1 MLRASDFRAKA
12 WMALSGKWGLAIGT
26 GFVASLLG
34 ARTALAGK
42 ISLNNNVNKD
52 MESLGDSWE
61 YLLSGEFLTEILAI
75 IGIIAAVMLVYSIF
89 VLVVGG
95 PITLGYAKFNMS
107 LVSGGRPQFEDLFS
121 QFHRLKEGLLLQLLR
136 GIIVTIG
143 TLLLVIPG
151 VYANY
156 CMAMAPYIL
165 YESPGMPVG
174 DVLSASNELMKGNK
188 MRLFCLHLSFIGWA
202 LLCAIFTMGIGF
214 LWLKPYMEAANA
226 VFYEEIKRE
235 KFVMSSGSNY

>member
-1 MLRASDFRAKA
+1 MMTSEEIRNKA
-12 WMALSGKWGLAIGT
+12 WQSLNGKWGLAVGT

-34 ARTALAGK
+34 ARTALSGK
-42 ISLNNNVNKD
+42 VSFGNSEGTKANAEDILDVF
-52 MESLGDSWE
+52 
-61 YLLSGEFLTEILAI
+61 LSGKLILVLLAI
-75 IGIIAAVMLVYSIF
+75 VGLMVFVALLYSIF

-107 LVSGGRPQFEDLFS
+107 LVSGGGPRFEDLFS
-121 QFHRLKEGLLLQLLR
+121 QFHRFKEAFFLQFLR

-143 TLLLVIPG
+143 TMLLVIPG

-174 DVLSASNELMKGNK
+174 DVLQASNELMKGNK

-202 LLCAIFTMGIGF
+202 FLCAIFTMGIGF
-214 LWLKPYMEAANA
+214 FWLRPYIEASNA

>member
-1 MLRASDFRAKA
+1 MMQSADFRAKA
-12 WMALSGKWGLAIGT
+12 WRSLNGNWGMAIAT

-42 ISLNNNVNKD
+42 VSFGNSKETKANAEDILDVF
-52 MESLGDSWE
+52 
-61 YLLSGEFLTEILAI
+61 LSGKLILVLLAI
-75 IGIIAAVMLVYSIF
+75 VGMIAFVMLLYSVF

-121 QFHRLKEGLLLQLLR
+121 QFHRFKEGLLLQLLR

-143 TLLLVIPG
+143 TMLLVIPG

-174 DVLSASNELMKGNK
+174 DVLQASNELMKGNK

-202 LLCAIFTMGIGF
+202 FLCAIFTMGIGF
-214 LWLKPYMEAANA
+214 FWLRPYIEASNA

>member
-1 MLRASDFRAKA
+1 MVTSEEIRNKA
-12 WMALSGKWGLAIGT
+12 WQSLSGKWGVAVGT

-34 ARTALAGK
+34 ARTALSGR
-42 ISLNNNVNKD
+42 VNFGNSEETKANAEEILD
-52 MESLGDSWE
+52 VF
-61 YLLSGEFLTEILAI
+61 LSGKLILVLLAI
-75 IGIIAAVMLVYSIF
+75 VGLMVFVVLLYSIF
-89 VLVVGG
+89 VLLVGG

-121 QFHRLKEGLLLQLLR
+121 QFHRFKEGFLLQFLR

-143 TLLLVIPG
+143 TMILVIPG

-165 YESPGMPVG
+165 YESPGMPVA
-174 DVLSASNELMKGNK
+174 DVLQASNELMKGNK

-202 LLCAIFTMGIGF
+202 LLCAIFTLGIGF
-214 LWLKPYMEAANA
+214 FWLRPYIEAANA

>member
-1 MLRASDFRAKA
+1 MMLSADFRNKA
-12 WMALSGKWGLAIGT
+12 LQSLNGNWGMAIAT

-34 ARTALAGK
+34 ARTAMSAT
-42 ISLNNNVNKD
+42 INFSNNSDKTKEGL
-52 MESLGDSWE
+52 ESSFE
-61 YLLSGEFLTEILAI
+61 YLLSGKLIVVLLTIVGL
-75 IGIIAAVMLVYSIF
+75 IAFVMLLYSVF

-107 LVSGGRPQFEDLFS
+107 LVNGGRPQFEDLFS
-121 QFHRLKEGLLLQLLR
+121 QFHRFKEGFLLQLLR
-136 GIIVTIG
+136 GVIVTIG
-143 TLLLVIPG
+143 TMLLVIPG

-174 DVLSASNELMKGNK
+174 DVLQASNELMKGNK

-202 LLCAIFTMGIGF
+202 LLCAIFTLGIDF
-214 LWLKPYMEAANA
+214 FWLRPYIEASNA

-235 KFVMSSGSNY
+235 KFVMSSGSEY

>member
-1 MLRASDFRAKA
+1 MMLSADFRNKA
-12 WMALSGKWGLAIGT
+12 WQSLNGNWGMAIAT

-34 ARTALAGK
+34 AHTAMSATINFNIGSDK
-42 ISLNNNVNKD
+42 SK
-52 MESLGDSWE
+52 ESVGNTLDFF
-61 YLLSGEFLTEILAI
+61 LSGNLIVVLLAI
-75 IGIIAAVMLVYSIF
+75 VGIIALVMLVYSLF
-89 VLVVGG
+89 VLLVGG

-107 LVSGGRPQFEDLFS
+107 MVNGGRPQFEDLLS
-121 QFHRLKEGLLLQLLR
+121 QFHRFKEGFLLQLLR

-143 TLLLVIPG
+143 TMLLVIPG

-174 DVLSASNELMKGNK
+174 DALQASNELMKGNK
-188 MRLFCLHLSFIGWA
+188 MRLFCLHLSFLGWA
-202 LLCAIFTMGIGF
+202 ILCALFTLGIGF
-214 LWLKPYMEAANA
+214 FWLRPYIEASNA

-235 KFVMSSGSNY
+235 KFVMSSGSEY